1 MGKKAK
7 GWKLYTLCKSISGH
21 SVLTHKHILIHRYRN
36 IQANYKNR
44 LEISF
49 IGKECLKMNRTFLCH
64 LTTHNEGLSMA
75 DYRHYT
81 AKIARIPIRLKLQQ
95 IAQSK
100 LIPPNIY
107 MKENQ
112 K

>member
-1 MGKKAK
+1 
-7 GWKLYTLCKSISGH
+7 
-21 SVLTHKHILIHRYRN
+21 
-36 IQANYKNR
+36 
-44 LEISF
+44 
-49 IGKECLKMNRTFLCH
+49 MNRAFLCH

-75 DYRHYT
+75 DSRHYT
-81 AKIARIPIRLKLQQ
+81 AKNARIPIRLKLLQT
-95 IAQSK
+95 AQSK